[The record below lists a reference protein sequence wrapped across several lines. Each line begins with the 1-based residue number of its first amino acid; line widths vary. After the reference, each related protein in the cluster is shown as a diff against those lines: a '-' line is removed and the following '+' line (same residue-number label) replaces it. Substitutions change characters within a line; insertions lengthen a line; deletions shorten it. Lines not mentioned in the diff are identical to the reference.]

1 MHAPESASSALSCHY
16 FPFRRFGHLHSLVSL
31 RDLLMPRRTRRSHP
45 KSGTQA
51 LSNENEGALDSSNNM
66 GKTIGRIQAIPRGE
80 LSDTM

>member
-1 MHAPESASSALSCHY
+1 MT
-16 FPFRRFGHLHSLVSL
+16 
-31 RDLLMPRRTRRSHP
+31 RRTRRSHP

-80 LSDTM
+80 LSDTMSGKSNH